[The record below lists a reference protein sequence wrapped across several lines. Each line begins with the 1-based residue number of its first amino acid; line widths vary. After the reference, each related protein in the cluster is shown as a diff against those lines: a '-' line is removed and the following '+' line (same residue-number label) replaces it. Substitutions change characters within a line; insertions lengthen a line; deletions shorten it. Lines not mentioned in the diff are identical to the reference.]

1 MKTGRDF
8 REAFPPMDEGFRRAV
23 LHALDETGK
32 ERPIVKKKIRV
43 SVVIA
48 AVIVLLAAVALAAG
62 KTLGVFDFTGNHGTP
77 LPQAEQRLQTG
88 IVQEGGDMD
97 DMTVILREAVCD
109 GRYAYMVFDMKP
121 KGNVLL
127 VGEGMT
133 PQDPAW
139 NLSQDLPEDK
149 TIAQWAR
156 ENHYDRIIEGSVQC
170 VTPGVME
177 ETSGMTMRMA
187 DGVVTVRLEG
197 ECTGEAEKQLTFR
210 CLTVPLS
217 PETGEPVEEH
227 IQEAAM
233 TVTLRID
240 PPLWT
245 RTLSAPVEFT
255 DCGVRVDSMT
265 LQGTVMS
272 VYADIEFT
280 VTDQEACDAAF
291 GEWGPCFRMR
301 SRNGVLYADGTMGSG
316 YVRMLEEGRYH
327 QFTDLQASED
337 PMTDATLEI
346 IEFTHLGEAD
356 VPCAEAHTITLQ

>member
-1 MKTGRDF
+1 MKTSEDF

-32 ERPIVKKKIRV
+32 ERMMVKKKIRV
-43 SVVIA
+43 SVVVA

-62 KTLGVFDFTGNHGTP
+62 KTLGVFDFMGNHGTP
-77 LPQAEQRLQTG
+77 LPQAGQQLQTG
-88 IVQEGGDMD
+88 MVQEGGELD
-97 DMTVILREAVCD
+97 DMTVTLREAVCD

-177 ETSGMTMRMA
+177 ETSGVAMRMA
-187 DGVVTVRLEG
+187 DGIVSVRLEG
-197 ECTGEAEKQLTFR
+197 ECTGEAETQLAFR
-210 CLTVPLS
+210 CQTVPLS
-217 PETGEPVEEH
+217 PETGEPDGEH
-227 IQEAAM
+227 MQEATM

-245 RTLSAPVEFT
+245 RTLSAPVDFAE
-255 DCGVRVDSMT
+255 CGVRVDSMT

-272 VYADIEFT
+272 VYADIDYT
-280 VTDQEACDAAF
+280 VTDANAYHKAFDARGAY
-291 GEWGPCFRMR
+291 FRMR
-301 SRNGVLYADGTMGSG
+301 DESGRLYENVTMGG
-316 YVRMLEEGRYH
+316 GFVGAEKDRFH
-327 QFTDLQASED
+327 QFSDLQAREE
-337 PMTDATLEI
+337 PLTDVVLEI
-346 IEFTHLGEAD
+346 IDLTQHNKDIPG
-356 VPCAEAHTITLQ
+356 VEAHAITLQ

>member
-1 MKTGRDF
+1 MKTSEDF

-32 ERPIVKKKIRV
+32 ERMMVKKIRV
-43 SVVIA
+43 SVLIA

-62 KTLGVFDFTGNHGTP
+62 KTLGVFDFMGHHGTP
-77 LPQAEQRLQTG
+77 LPQAEQQLQTG
-88 IVQEGGDMD
+88 MVQEGGELD
-97 DMTVILREAVCD
+97 DMTVTLREAVCD
-109 GRYAYMVFDMKP
+109 GRYAYLVFDMKP

-127 VGEGMT
+127 VGEGML

-170 VTPGVME
+170 VTPGALE
-177 ETSGMTMRMA
+177 ETSGMIMRMA
-187 DGVVTVRLEG
+187 DGKVTVRLEG
-197 ECTGEAEKQLTFR
+197 ECIGEAEKQLLFR

-217 PETGEPVEEH
+217 PETGEPDEKH

-245 RTLSAPVEFT
+245 RMLSSPVEFT

-272 VYADIEFT
+272 VYADIDYT
-280 VTDQEACDAAF
+280 VTDYSAYHKAFDACGAY
-291 GEWGPCFRMR
+291 FRMR
-301 SRNGVLYADGTMGSG
+301 DASGRLYENGTMGG
-316 YVRMLEEGRYH
+316 GFVVAEQDRYH
-327 QFTDLQASED
+327 QFSDLQAREE
-337 PMTDATLEI
+337 PLTDVVLEI
-346 IEFTHLGEAD
+346 IDSAHRDEDIPG
-356 VPCAEAHTITLQ
+356 VEAHAITLQ

>member
-1 MKTGRDF
+1 MKTSEDF

-32 ERPIVKKKIRV
+32 ERMMVKRKIRV
-43 SVVIA
+43 SVVVA

-62 KTLGVFDFTGNHGTP
+62 KTLGVFDFMGNHGTP
-77 LPQAEQRLQTG
+77 LPQAGQQLQTG
-88 IVQEGGDMD
+88 MVQEGGELD
-97 DMTVILREAVCD
+97 DMTVTLREAVCD

-177 ETSGMTMRMA
+177 ETSGVAMRMA
-187 DGVVTVRLEG
+187 DGIVSVRLEG
-197 ECTGEAEKQLTFR
+197 ECTGEAETQLAFR

-217 PETGEPVEEH
+217 PETGEPDGEH
-227 IQEAAM
+227 MQEATM

-245 RTLSAPVEFT
+245 RTLSAPVDFAE
-255 DCGVRVDSMT
+255 CGVRVDSMT

-272 VYADIEFT
+272 VYADIDYT
-280 VTDQEACDAAF
+280 VTDANAYHKAFDARGAY
-291 GEWGPCFRMR
+291 FRMR
-301 SRNGVLYADGTMGSG
+301 DESGTMGG
-316 YVRMLEEGRYH
+316 GFVGAEKDRFH
-327 QFTDLQASED
+327 QFSDLQAREE
-337 PMTDATLEI
+337 PLTDVVLEI
-346 IEFTHLGEAD
+346 IDLTQHNKDIPG
-356 VPCAEAHTITLQ
+356 VEAHAITLQ